1 MRWIG
6 TIGWAASVGA
16 GCLSA
21 SVAFAHD
28 VRSSD
33 GQPWPHEHSASPV
46 AMQVIRNVTPTA
58 SDAMSCEEATWPDIP
73 PHCLERGLERANET
87 APKKPAA
94 VAAADKESRIRVT
107 LNAKPISY

>member
-1 MRWIG
+1 MRWIR

-16 GCLSA
+16 CCLSA

-33 GQPWPHEHSASPV
+33 GQPWPHDHSASPV

-58 SDAMSCEEATWPDIP
+58 SSPHSCEEATWPDIP
-73 PHCLERGLERANET
+73 PHCLERGLERPIGT
-87 APKKPAA
+87 APEKPAV
-94 VAAADKESRIRVT
+94 VAAADKE
-107 LNAKPISY
+107 